1 MSVWASH
8 HSRATSG
15 AHLLLFEYLWTKL
28 LVLYVPTAGLFIHL
42 LDVLYFRLL
51 FEFSVVPQRIVT
63 PTLCLSSV
71 LHHKCHSFLSSG
83 PSGESDFQHTEVS
96 TVECSTTRPE
106 RSDSCHVPFLIY
118 FLFCLEN
125 SSVCFYLWS
134 LQQVPSSSLLSFLP
148 PFSLVQMFL

>member
-28 LVLYVPTAGLFIHL
+28 LVLYIPTAGLFIHL

-63 PTLCLSSV
+63 PTPFYITSVTAFWVLAQVVRVTFNTLRSPLLSV
-71 LHHKCHSFLSSG
+71 LPLDQNVVIPAMFLSWFISCFVWKILQYAFISG
-83 PSGESDFQHTEVS
+83 LFSKFLP
-96 TVECSTTRPE
+96 P
-106 RSDSCHVPFLIY
+106 PF
-118 FLFCLEN
+118 F
-125 SSVCFYLWS
+125 
-134 LQQVPSSSLLSFLP
+134 PSFLP
-148 PFSLVQMFL
+148 LALFRCSCK